1 MFNVGFVVVLVQ
13 NELCVIIQTVCLS
26 RLLGPVE
33 DHNVLKAPVQL
44 I

>member
-1 MFNVGFVVVLVQ
+1 MS
-13 NELCVIIQTVCLS
+13 CVIVQAVCLP